1 MKRGLIAWDRA
12 RLPREAL
19 EARLESFER
28 VCDGYDV
35 PALVVYSDV
44 WRSNDARYVSNYMP
58 YWNRALIV
66 VPRGGKPILLC
77 SLSPRV
83 YPWIKSVTLHEEI
96 LPSPNLPSQLAKI
109 AAGRGWTRVGI
120 VDFAGLP
127 HELHAPLAA
136 GSLAIV
142 DVPRSALRPA
152 PTESEVAMHRHAAK
166 LARQT
171 LADALGPG
179 ALGAT
184 DHVLAGRLELAL
196 RRAGAEDLVVLVSD
210 GTTPPLPAR
219 GARIGDR
226 SSAAVALEW
235 SGHWVKVARNVAGLT
250 SPLPPAPGSTA
261 RHETVWEECLSG
273 SYPWEAFPESA
284 PVERAIVSVQ
294 VELRSRDARLYYGD
308 TCLRSPEGLAP
319 L

>member
-12 RLPREAL
+12 RLPCAAL
-19 EARLESFER
+19 EARLEALER
-28 VCDGYDV
+28 VCDAHAV
-35 PALVVYSDV
+35 PALIVYSDV

-96 LPSPNLPSQLAKI
+96 LPSPNLPAQLAKLT
-109 AAGRGWTRVGI
+109 AERGWTRVGI

-127 HELHAPLAA
+127 YELHAPLAA
-136 GSLAIV
+136 GGLAIV

-152 PTESEVAMHRHAAK
+152 LTVSEIAMHRHAAE
-166 LARQT
+166 LARRSLVET
-171 LADALGPG
+171 LGG
-179 ALGAT
+179 AVGVT

-196 RRAGAEDLVVLVSD
+196 RRAGAEDLIVLVSD
-210 GTTPPLPAR
+210 GTTPPVPAR
-219 GARIGDR
+219 GALIGEF

-235 SGHWVKVARNVAGLT
+235 SGHWVKVARNVAGLA
-250 SPLPPAPGSTA
+250 SALPPMPGST
-261 RHETVWEECLSG
+261 TWEECLSG
-273 SYPWEAFPESA
+273 PYPWEALAESLPA
-284 PVERAIVSVQ
+284 EGTVVSVQ
-294 VELRSRDARLYYGD
+294 VELRSRGARLYYGD
-308 TCLRSPEGLAP
+308 TCLRSPQGVEP

>member
-12 RLPREAL
+12 RLPRAAL
-19 EARLESFER
+19 EARLESLER
-28 VCDGYDV
+28 VCDAHDV
-35 PALVVYSDV
+35 PALIVYSDV

-96 LPSPNLPSQLAKI
+96 LPSPNLPVQLQKL
-109 AAGRGWTRVGI
+109 AAERGWMRVGI

-127 HELHAPLAA
+127 YDLHAPLAA

-142 DVPRSALRPA
+142 DVARSAVRSA
-152 PTESEVAMHRHAAK
+152 PTESEIAMHRHAAE
-166 LARQT
+166 LARRALAET
-171 LADALGPG
+171 LGVG
-179 ALGAT
+179 AVGVT
-184 DHVLAGRLELAL
+184 DQVFAGRLELAL
-196 RRAGAEDLVVLVSD
+196 RRAGAEDLVILVSD
-210 GTTPPLPAR
+210 GTTPPVPAR
-219 GARIGDR
+219 GARIGEH

-235 SGHWVKVARNVAGLT
+235 SGHWVKVARNVAGLA
-250 SPLPPAPGSTA
+250 SALPPAPGS
-261 RHETVWEECLSG
+261 TVWEECLSG
-273 SYPWEAFPESA
+273 GYPWEALTEPTPA
-284 PVERAIVSVQ
+284 ERMIVSLQ
-294 VELRSRDARLYYGD
+294 VELRSHGARLYYGD
-308 TCLRSPEGLAP
+308 TCLRSPGALAP

>member
-12 RLPREAL
+12 RLPRLAL
-19 EARLESFER
+19 ESRLESLER
-28 VCDGYDV
+28 VCDGFEV
-35 PALVVYSDV
+35 PALIVYSDV

-66 VPRGGKPILLC
+66 VPRSGKPILLC

-96 LPSPNLPSQLAKI
+96 LPSPNLPVQLAKI
-109 AAGRGWTRVGI
+109 AAERGWTRVGI

-127 HELHAPLAA
+127 HELHAPLTA
-136 GSLAIV
+136 GSLAII
-142 DVPRSALRPA
+142 DVPRSAVRPA
-152 PTESEVAMHRHAAK
+152 PTESEIAMHRHAAE
-166 LARQT
+166 LARRS
-171 LADALGPG
+171 LADT
-179 ALGAT
+179 LGADVIGVT

-210 GTTPPLPAR
+210 GTTPPVPAH
-219 GARIGDR
+219 GARIGEL

-235 SGHWVKVARNVAGLT
+235 SGHWVKIARNVAGLA
-250 SPLPPAPGSTA
+250 SPLPPTPGSTA
-261 RHETVWEECLSG
+261 WEECLSG
-273 SYPWEAFPESA
+273 CYPWEALPESA
-284 PVERAIVSVQ
+284 APERAIVSWH
-294 VELRSRDARLYYGD
+294 VELRSRGARLYYGE
-308 TCLRSPEGLAP
+308 TCLRSPEGLVP

>member
-12 RLPREAL
+12 RLPRAAL
-19 EARLESFER
+19 ESRLESLER
-28 VCDGYDV
+28 VCDAHEV
-35 PALVVYSDV
+35 PALIVYSDV

-96 LPSPNLPSQLAKI
+96 LPSPNLPAQLAKL
-109 AAGRGWTRVGI
+109 AAERGWTRVGI

-142 DVPRSALRPA
+142 DVPRSAVRPA
-152 PTESEVAMHRHAAK
+152 PTESEIAMHRHAAE
-166 LARQT
+166 LARRS
-171 LADALGPG
+171 LADT
-179 ALGAT
+179 LGADAVGVT
-184 DHVLAGRLELAL
+184 DHVLVGRLELAL

-210 GTTPPLPAR
+210 GTTPPVPAH
-219 GARIGDR
+219 GARVGEF

-235 SGHWVKVARNVAGLT
+235 SGHWVKVARNVAGLAT
-250 SPLPPAPGSTA
+250 ALPPAPES
-261 RHETVWEECLSG
+261 TVWEECLSG
-273 SYPWEAFPESA
+273 PYPWEALAEPVPTESS
-284 PVERAIVSVQ
+284 IVSLH
-294 VELRSRDARLYYGD
+294 VELRSRGARLYYGD
-308 TCLRSPEGLAP
+308 TCLRSPGGLVA